1 MHEPWKEKSKL
12 ITTCYI
18 PDLKTFPRRWR
29 EVPPD
34 PSHAQCALCTLAS
47 FHQTISPPKHLTISP
62 SHLILSQPCTPASL
76 TTWSMRRNLFIK
88 MIGIIFSSDPLTLSI
103 SHHLIISPSCNTTI
117 SQSHHLNIPPSHQFT
132 ISPSH
137 LVHKAPTDTKA
148 SCFLNNLKY
157 ASASLSTSSS
167 SFKPPLMHHHLHPH
181 QHHRLNH
188 LSNNDLTNSTRSVVP
203 LSHA

>member
-1 MHEPWKEKSKL
+1 MHSVHCAHWPLFIK
-12 ITTCYI
+12 
-18 PDLKTFPRRWR
+18 
-29 EVPPD
+29 
-34 PSHAQCALCTLAS
+34 PSH
-47 FHQTISPPKHLTISP
+47 HPTISP

-88 MIGIIFSSDPLTLSI
+88 MIGIIFSSDPLTIL
-103 SHHLIISPSCNTTI
+103 
-117 SQSHHLNIPPSHQFT
+117 QSHHLNIPPSHHLT

-167 SFKPPLMHHHLHPH
+167 SSFKPPLMHHHLHPH

-188 LSNNDLTNSTRSVVP
+188 LNNNDLTNSTRSVVP

>member
-1 MHEPWKEKSKL
+1 MKRSSTWSLPC
-12 ITTCYI
+12 T
-18 PDLKTFPRRWR
+18 
-29 EVPPD
+29 V
-34 PSHAQCALCTLAS
+34 CAVHTGLFS
-47 FHQTISPPKHLTISP
+47 SNHLTISP

-88 MIGIIFSSDPLTLSI
+88 MIGIIFSSDPLT
-103 SHHLIISPSCNTTI
+103 ISP
-117 SQSHHLNIPPSHQFT
+117 SHHLNIPPSHHLT

-157 ASASLSTSSS
+157 ASSSLSTSSS

-188 LSNNDLTNSTRSVVP
+188 LNNNDLPNSTRSVVP